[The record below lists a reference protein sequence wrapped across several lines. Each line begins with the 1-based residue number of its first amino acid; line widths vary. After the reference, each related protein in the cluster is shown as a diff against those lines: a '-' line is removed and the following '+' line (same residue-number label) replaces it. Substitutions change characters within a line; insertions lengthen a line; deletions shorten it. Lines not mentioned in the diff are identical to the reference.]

1 MDLSAQREIR
11 CSVESQRQAP
21 HEPARIVAAYE
32 DGGIGSDVQSGP
44 ILLTIEATN
53 TQGELAAWLDDGW
66 WTDVIEQW
74 ADCAVTVAIAP
85 TPGALL
91 HPVVLHHVEMLRR
104 VAPGWRLIGHVYGD
118 DLATDEEVRHT
129 ANSPYHEVRVF
140 DQRRPGFSPVGQ
152 GAPVTVDELFGRIRR
167 EQSKTSRTRPA
178 LVRLPAGPTGVAAG
192 PSSASQ
198 HSMEGPSPYDD
209 FL

>member
-11 CSVESQRQAP
+11 RMVESQRQAP
-21 HEPARIVAAYE
+21 REPARVVAAFD
-32 DGGIGSDVQSGP
+32 DGGIGNDVVSGP
-44 ILLTIEATN
+44 ILLMVEATN
-53 TQGELAAWLDDGW
+53 VQGELAAWLDDVW
-66 WTDVIEQW
+66 WTDVMEQW
-74 ADCAVTVAIAP
+74 ADCAVTVALAP

-104 VAPGWRLIGHVYGD
+104 VVPGWRIIGHAYGD
-118 DLATDEEVRHT
+118 DLATDEEIRQT

-152 GAPVTVDELFGRIRR
+152 GAPVAVDELFGRIRR
-167 EQSKTSRTRPA
+167 DQSKTGTTRPA
-178 LVRLPAGPTGVAAG
+178 LVRLPTGPTDVALD

-198 HSMEGPSPYDD
+198 HSMDGPSPYDD
-209 FL
+209 FV